1 MEKNIR
7 NKGITL
13 IALVITIIILLILAG
28 ISLYL
33 LKNDELVNKASIAKE
48 ETQKSKLLE
57 ELKIKV
63 LETKAE
69 CNGNATL
76 QDFLNKLNEDIENEY
91 IISTEISSVV
101 GNIPNINNVSK
112 IFLKYKGYWFEI
124 DSNLNI
130 VIAKKAD
137 ENIDDEFIIYNANGG
152 ENAPPNQSKDNNII
166 SKNIPNR
173 KNYVF
178 KGWGNSESSNE
189 ILYKPGDRYDGN
201 APITLYAIWE
211 EEIKVSNLQDFL
223 SKTNTTLEKEDVLS
237 ITFFDK
243 VSKSES
249 KKETL
254 LKTDGMVD
262 TILNNLDY
270 LKDFD
275 IRLVPTLSSNSNVLI
290 NSQYS
295 SNYAGYMAF
304 DKNYGSYWCTNGT
317 TNNSYIGYNM
327 QIKAKVYFASIC
339 SREYNGKVVTLQCS
353 NDNKNWKDA
362 SDDITL
368 EYTTKTYYIK
378 NTKEKDN
385 GYQYWRILVKTSYS
399 SDYVGISEAQ
409 FYGVKEENNTEN
421 KFEEREDTELLDSCS
436 DELKRLLIE
445 TNIKLTTTDVITES
459 FFEKIGEN
467 KTLFFKINNVIN
479 EILESKN
486 IDRILNKINIKLV
499 PTLNLDS
506 NVLFNSEFSS
516 GYAGYMAFDK
526 NYESYWC
533 TLNGEINNSYIGY
546 DVQNKSKVYFAS
558 FYNGSENKYCAK
570 VITLQCSDD
579 NVNWKDASEDI
590 TLNNVSKTT
599 CIKNTKEIEN
609 SYRYWRILVKSCY
622 NSDYVGS
629 SEVQFYGIK
638 E

>member
-63 LETKAE
+63 LETNAE

-112 IFLKYKGYWFEI
+112 IFLKYKGYWFEV

-178 KGWGNSESSNE
+178 KGWGNSENSNE

-201 APITLYAIWE
+201 TPITLYAIWE

-270 LKDFD
+270 LNDFD

-339 SREYNGKVVTLQCS
+339 SREYNCKVVTLQCS
-353 NDNKNWKDA
+353 NDNK
-362 SDDITL
+362 
-368 EYTTKTYYIK
+368 
-378 NTKEKDN
+378 
-385 GYQYWRILVKTSYS
+385 
-399 SDYVGISEAQ
+399 
-409 FYGVKEENNTEN
+409 
-421 KFEEREDTELLDSCS
+421 
-436 DELKRLLIE
+436 
-445 TNIKLTTTDVITES
+445 
-459 FFEKIGEN
+459 
-467 KTLFFKINNVIN
+467 
-479 EILESKN
+479 
-486 IDRILNKINIKLV
+486 
-499 PTLNLDS
+499 
-506 NVLFNSEFSS
+506 
-516 GYAGYMAFDK
+516 
-526 NYESYWC
+526 
-533 TLNGEINNSYIGY
+533 
-546 DVQNKSKVYFAS
+546 
-558 FYNGSENKYCAK
+558 
-570 VITLQCSDD
+570 
-579 NVNWKDASEDI
+579 NWKDASEDI

>member
-13 IALVITIIILLILAG
+13 IALVVTIIILLILAG

-63 LETKAE
+63 LETNAE

-112 IFLKYKGYWFEI
+112 IFLKYKGYWFEV

-130 VIAKKAD
+130 VIEKKAD

-178 KGWGNSESSNE
+178 KGWGNSENSNE

-270 LKDFD
+270 LNDFD

-378 NTKEKDN
+378 NTKE
-385 GYQYWRILVKTSYS
+385 
-399 SDYVGISEAQ
+399 
-409 FYGVKEENNTEN
+409 
-421 KFEEREDTELLDSCS
+421 
-436 DELKRLLIE
+436 
-445 TNIKLTTTDVITES
+445 
-459 FFEKIGEN
+459 
-467 KTLFFKINNVIN
+467 
-479 EILESKN
+479 
-486 IDRILNKINIKLV
+486 
-499 PTLNLDS
+499 
-506 NVLFNSEFSS
+506 
-516 GYAGYMAFDK
+516 
-526 NYESYWC
+526 
-533 TLNGEINNSYIGY
+533 
-546 DVQNKSKVYFAS
+546 
-558 FYNGSENKYCAK
+558 
-570 VITLQCSDD
+570 
-579 NVNWKDASEDI
+579 
-590 TLNNVSKTT
+590 
-599 CIKNTKEIEN
+599 IEN
-609 SYRYWRILVKSCY
+609 SYRYWRILVKSC
-622 NSDYVGS
+622 
-629 SEVQFYGIK
+629 
-638 E
+638 

>member
-13 IALVITIIILLILAG
+13 IALVVTIIILLILAG

-63 LETKAE
+63 LETNAE

-112 IFLKYKGYWFEI
+112 IFLKYKGYWFEV

-130 VIAKKAD
+130 VIEKKAD

-178 KGWGNSESSNE
+178 KGWGNSENSNE

-270 LKDFD
+270 LNDFD

-378 NTKEKDN
+378 NTKEIDN
-385 GYQYWRILVKTSYS
+385 GYQYWRILVKTSYR

-421 KFEEREDTELLDSCS
+421 KFEEREDTELLNSCS
-436 DELKRLLIE
+436 DELKKLLIE

-467 KTLFFKINNVIN
+467 KKLFFILPLIN
-479 EILESKN
+479 K
-486 IDRILNKINIKLV
+486 
-499 PTLNLDS
+499 
-506 NVLFNSEFSS
+506 
-516 GYAGYMAFDK
+516 
-526 NYESYWC
+526 
-533 TLNGEINNSYIGY
+533 
-546 DVQNKSKVYFAS
+546 
-558 FYNGSENKYCAK
+558 
-570 VITLQCSDD
+570 
-579 NVNWKDASEDI
+579 
-590 TLNNVSKTT
+590 
-599 CIKNTKEIEN
+599 
-609 SYRYWRILVKSCY
+609 
-622 NSDYVGS
+622 
-629 SEVQFYGIK
+629 
-638 E
+638 